1 MADGARPKCNRTRLF
16 KTRHD
21 ARVTPHTLQVA
32 SAGVCDIEVGRGSDG
47 RIPYA
52 RILSIDRHLGKSL
65 TFMSRTPPF
74 PIDSRAPR
82 RCGTLKRGSMEKNVV
97 LPQDL
102 LTAVAEIARAEG
114 KTPEE
119 VIEEATRRLV
129 RVRGLRSFVA
139 ENRRLAQEQG
149 WTEADV
155 PCLIDEC
162 RRESRGR

>member
-1 MADGARPKCNRTRLF
+1 
-16 KTRHD
+16 
-21 ARVTPHTLQVA
+21 
-32 SAGVCDIEVGRGSDG
+32 
-47 RIPYA
+47 
-52 RILSIDRHLGKSL
+52 
-65 TFMSRTPPF
+65 
-74 PIDSRAPR
+74 
-82 RCGTLKRGSMEKNVV
+82 MEKNVV

>member
-1 MADGARPKCNRTRLF
+1 MDRRFSWRAVLAASRTLGDQ
-16 KTRHD
+16 K
-21 ARVTPHTLQVA
+21 PLA
-32 SAGVCDIEVGRGSDG
+32 STALSNPDG
-47 RIPYA
+47 RWKA
-52 RILSIDRHLGKSL
+52 AGSATQEGA
-65 TFMSRTPPF
+65 PF